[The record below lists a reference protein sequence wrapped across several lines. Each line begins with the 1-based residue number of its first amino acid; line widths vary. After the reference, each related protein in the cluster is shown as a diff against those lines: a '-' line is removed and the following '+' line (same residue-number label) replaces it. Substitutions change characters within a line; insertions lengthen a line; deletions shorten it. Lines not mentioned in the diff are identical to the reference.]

1 MNEQASIV
9 EVIKERLAA
18 GTLSVPVF
26 HAVAVKLQQALARPD
41 YDIKEVH
48 QLLNADPGVATRVL
62 RAANS
67 SFYAG
72 LSKVS
77 TIREAII
84 RLGSKEVANL
94 AMLTTQRDLYKSDD
108 IRFNAIMQT
117 LWKHAFCCAVGSRWL
132 AQKVGFGAQAQEAFL
147 GGLLHDLGKLF
158 LLKCLEEVSREERF
172 KGGVIQPVLREVLAT
187 LHVEQGHQLMVQWQL
202 PQIYCDI
209 VAGHQQERWDQAN
222 VLLAMVRLSNLTCRK
237 IGVGLNRDPSVL
249 LFASGEAQ
257 VLGLKETALAELEI
271 IIEDNAKTPVL
282 SP

>member
-84 RLGSKEVANL
+84 RLGSREVANL

-132 AQKVGFGAQAQEAFL
+132 AQKVGFGTQAQEAFL

-202 PQIYCDI
+202 PQVYCDI

-237 IGVGLNRDPSVL
+237 VGVGLNRDPTVL
-249 LFASGEAQ
+249 LFASNEAQ